1 MRYVLVMPLM
11 LILGGCAT
19 QTVSTETSC
28 SVFGYIT
35 WSKLDTDKTI
45 QQVKVHNARREA
57 FCKD

>member
-1 MRYVLVMPLM
+1 MRYVLVMPLL
-11 LILGGCAT
+11 LILSGCAT
-19 QTVSTETSC
+19 KTASVETSC

-35 WSKLDTDKTI
+35 WSKKDTDLTI